1 MCRGKVSHAA
11 IKKEKNPARCKF
23 IVKICF
29 WGQNVRIPLVWDF
42 QAIIPNLKARKAKT
56 DPSIQ
61 VILLDS
67 LVVIMFQVYNNIG
80 PWISIFMD
88 VYMRA
93 EDFRVLGKL
102 LSHMIILVSF
112 VMMDPNPCW

>member
-11 IKKEKNPARCKF
+11 IKKEKKPCTLQ
-23 IVKICF
+23 VY

-42 QAIIPNLKARKAKT
+42 QATIPNLKARKAKT
-56 DPSIQ
+56 NPSFQ

-67 LVVIMFQVYNNIG
+67 LVVIMFQVYDNIG

-93 EDFRVLGKL
+93 
-102 LSHMIILVSF
+102 
-112 VMMDPNPCW
+112 